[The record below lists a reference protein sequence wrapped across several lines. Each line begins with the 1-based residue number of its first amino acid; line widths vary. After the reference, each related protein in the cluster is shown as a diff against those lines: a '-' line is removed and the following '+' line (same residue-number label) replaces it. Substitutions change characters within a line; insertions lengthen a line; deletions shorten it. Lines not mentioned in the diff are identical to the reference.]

1 MATTDERR
9 PDDELAELQPRA
21 QAIAKIDSMANY
33 LDFIPD
39 EAFEGDI
46 VVVSTHGHPRD
57 IEERVERSSGDFDG
71 VRVIPV
77 TGSSLRYDGPL
88 TVADRTGPNDLTG
101 IGVRFTEFV
110 QDLEGDEPWVVFDNV
125 NVFMMYA
132 EDKRVYR
139 FMDTVVGKT
148 RSIGA
153 RGVYFTVAD
162 AIKEGTYEKLRQLCD
177 VEIDFR

>member
-1 MATTDERR
+1 MATTDES
-9 PDDELAELQPRA
+9 PAKSELAELRDRQ
-21 QAIAKIDSMANY
+21 QAIVMIDSMSDY
-33 LDFIPD
+33 LEFVPDAAFED
-39 EAFEGDI
+39 EAI
-46 VVVSTHGHPRD
+46 VVSTHGHPRD
-57 IEERVERSSGDFDG
+57 IQQRVESSGG
-71 VRVIPV
+71 NLEGIKVIPV

-88 TVADRTGPNDLTG
+88 QVADRTGPNDLTG

-110 QDLEGDEPWVVFDNV
+110 QGSASEEPWIIFDNV

-153 RGVYFTVAD
+153 KGIYFTVAD
-162 AIKEGTYEKLRQLCD
+162 AIKQDTYEKLRQLCD
-177 VEIDFR
+177 TELDLR